1 MIAGLS
7 NRRREDGFTFAEV
20 LAAMVFLAI
29 LVPALVEGI
38 TIANRASVMAER
50 SSIASELA
58 ENKLS
63 ELKLD
68 DAWTTATNRG
78 DFGQDFTGYRWE
90 MSQETW
96 EMDNMTK
103 LTVTVYFTVQGRE
116 RSFQLSKLVNPSSS
130 TTQSQSS

>member
-7 NRRREDGFTFAEV
+7 NRRRGDGFTFAEV

-38 TIANRASVMAER
+38 TIANRASVVAER

-63 ELKLD
+63 ELTLD
-68 DAWTTATNRG
+68 AAWTTATNRG

-90 MSQETW
+90 MNQETW
-96 EMDNMTK
+96 DMDNMTK

-116 RSFQLSKLVNPSSS
+116 RSYQLSTLVNPSSS
-130 TTQSQSS
+130 TMQSLSS